1 MAMSGFGYSWL
12 REFLPQ
18 VTAGVIREGGAVFVG
33 LGREMLAYPD
43 MPRDIL
49 EGGGAHRSKFCLT
62 CSYCSEV
69 MAKGG
74 VVGCFIRDREG
85 YGEVFSAYREGKIVR

>member
-1 MAMSGFGYSWL
+1 MSGFGYSWL
-12 REFLPQ
+12 REFIPN
-18 VTAGVIREGGAVFVG
+18 VAAGVIAEGGAALIG

-49 EGGGAHRSKFCLT
+49 EKGSADKSKICVT

-69 MAKGG
+69 MSRGG
-74 VVGCFIRDREG
+74 VAGCFIRDREG
-85 YGEVFSAYREGKIVR
+85 YGKIFEAYKRGGIGR